1 MQNNVILRKKTKERP
16 GSSVIFLF
24 FHINEA
30 KNLENICINTKQGS
44 FLTKT
49 FVLALNRG
57 SFLTKTFV
65 FIEFQP
71 KTTKKGAIR
80 PITGKRRQIHT
91 Q

>member
-24 FHINEA
+24 YHINEA
-30 KNLENICINTKQGS
+30 KNLENICINTKQ
-44 FLTKT
+44 
-49 FVLALNRG
+49 G